1 MTVLSTAD
9 EGKFLMD
16 IKGEQIG
23 VVTEVDPDGQVAYV
37 EPDPGVAEAVL
48 QGFGFGD
55 ANADDIA
62 VSAEVVATVTDSELR
77 VAKDL

>member
-16 IKGEQIG
+16 IEGEQIG
-23 VVTEVDPDGQVAYV
+23 VVTEVDAHEQVAYV

-48 QGFGFGD
+48 QGLGFGD

-62 VSAEVVATVTDSELR
+62 VSAEVVETVTDSELR
-77 VAKDL
+77 VATDL

>member
-16 IKGEQIG
+16 VEGEQIG
-23 VVTEVDPDGQVAYV
+23 VVTEVDVDSQAAFV

-48 QGFGFGD
+48 QGFGFGVAD
-55 ANADDIA
+55 EDDIT
-62 VSAEVVATVTDSELR
+62 VPAEAVATITDSELR
-77 VAKDL
+77 VAEDL

>member
-16 IKGEQIG
+16 IEGEQIG
-23 VVTEVDPDGQVAYV
+23 VVTEVDAGEQVAYV
-37 EPDPGVAEAVL
+37 EPDPGAGEAVL
-48 QGFGFGD
+48 QGLGFGD

-77 VAKDL
+77 VATDL